1 MASKA
6 ELALILSL
14 VDEVSKTARGIKG
27 ELLDV
32 GKTGQGLQGT
42 LRDVGSGLA
51 SLGTTAIIGGIGL
64 ATAAVTSLGA
74 ACAKL
79 AIDALPLEGIR
90 DSFHGI
96 ADDGD
101 AMLAMLREG
110 SLGMVRDTELM
121 KSYNLAAQLVGKTF
135 ADQLPDAMGYL
146 SKVAAATGQDM
157 GYMMDSLVKGV
168 GRLSGPI
175 LDNLG
180 IQVQL
185 SDATARAAEMFG
197 VEASELTKAQQQA
210 GMMDV
215 VLEKLRENTKDMP
228 EVSEAQR
235 LWASLGVTLG
245 NLKDE
250 VGLALIPTLLRLLKP
265 LGELISTHGPALVSL
280 FEAHVIPILETV
292 AGAVGVFIAEVGK
305 GASPLEAIRAALA
318 TVIPPE
324 TMAQIEDIIAR
335 VQGLA
340 TTVGTFVS
348 DHAEEFKAALIA
360 IGALLAGAAIASGIH
375 AIAIAIGG
383 LLNPVTLVIAAV
395 GLLGA
400 AWAGNWGGIRDTTQA
415 VIDWIMPYVQG
426 ALGMIQGW
434 WEENKE
440 AILATVSTLW
450 STVQGIFESVMAVVG
465 PAVSTFIEGIQNGF
479 AGVGPLI
486 EALKGLWESLLP
498 VFEVVAAAIGGV
510 IALLVGVILG
520 MFNGIANAIEPFI
533 NMIVTVAAGIITAL
547 SGVIDFVSGFVELI
561 VALFTGNGEDVGQA
575 LSKMG
580 DAVVQIWEG
589 LKTAVEGLV
598 TGLVDT
604 VLSYVSGFVEGI
616 VGFFTGLYDTLVGH
630 SIIPDLVRDIV
641 EAFARVDWLQLG
653 KDIISG
659 IADGIKNAASFLAD
673 AARNAARAALEAAK
687 GFLGIHSPSSVAA
700 EMIGVPFVEGIG
712 AGIDRAMGQLAQ
724 TQLANLSARMA
735 AVPVA
740 GGAAHGGSSSASID
754 YDRLG
759 GAVATAMRAHP
770 TYQISANYRYQDERE
785 LRDDLRLLQMLGAAT

>member
-42 LRDVGSGLA
+42 LKQVGSGLA
-51 SLGTTAIIGGIGL
+51 SLGTAAIIGGIT
-64 ATAAVTSLGA
+64 ATTAAVTGLGA

-79 AIDALPLEGIR
+79 AIDALPLQGIR
-90 DSFHGI
+90 DSFRGI
-96 ADDGD
+96 TDDAD
-101 AMLAMLREG
+101 ATLAALREG
-110 SLGMVRDTELM
+110 SLGMVRDAELM

-135 ADQLPDAMGYL
+135 ADQLPEAMKYT
-146 SKVAAATGQDM
+146 SKVAMATGQDQA
-157 GYMMDSLVKGV
+157 YMIDSLVKGV
-168 GRLSGPI
+168 GRLSPMI

-185 SDATARAAEMFG
+185 SDATERAAEMFG
-197 VEASELTKAQQQA
+197 VEAEALTKAQIQA

-305 GASPLEAIRAALA
+305 GTSPLEALRAALA

-360 IGALLAGAAIASGIH
+360 IGALLAGAAIASGIMSIAG
-375 AIAIAIGG
+375 AIAA
-383 LLNPVTLVIAAV
+383 LANPVTLVIAAV
-395 GLLGA
+395 GLLAA
-400 AWAGNWGGIRDTTQA
+400 AWAGNWGGIRDKTQA
-415 VIDWIMPYVQG
+415 VIDWISPYIQQ
-426 ALGMIQGW
+426 ALAAIQGW
-434 WEENKE
+434 W
-440 AILATVSTLW
+440 AAHGDQVLATISAAWQWVQDAFNAGVAF
-450 STVQGIFESVMAVVG
+450 VQGLIQGGTELWGNIWAQHGETITRVINLAWQNIQAIVEAGRAVV
-465 PAVSTFIEGIQNGF
+465 EGIIDMFHLAQDGKWREF
-479 AGVGPLI
+479 GARLREIVDS
-486 EALKGLWESLLP
+486 LWATLQT
-498 VFEVVAAAIGGV
+498 VFR
-510 IALLVGVILG
+510 
-520 MFNGIANAIEPFI
+520 NA
-533 NMIVTVAAGIITAL
+533 
-547 SGVIDFVSGFVELI
+547 
-561 VALFTGNGEDVGQA
+561 
-575 LSKMG
+575 
-580 DAVVQIWEG
+580 
-589 LKTAVEGLV
+589 V
-598 TGLVDT
+598 TGLAT
-604 VLSYVSGFVEGI
+604 IVS
-616 VGFFTGLYDTLVGH
+616 
-630 SIIPDLVRDIV
+630 DLVRTILTKFR
-641 EAFARVDWLQLG
+641 EVDWG
-653 KDIISG
+653 EVGRNIIEG
-659 IADGIKNAASFLAD
+659 VANGIKNAAGFLAD

-700 EMIGVPFVEGIG
+700 EMIGRPFVEGIG
-712 AGIDRAMGQLAQ
+712 EGIDRAMRQL
-724 TQLANLSARMA
+724 TQVQLPGLADQMVQAPVMA
-735 AVPVA
+735 PA
-740 GGAAHGGSSSASID
+740 GGRID
-754 YDRLG
+754 YNRLG
-759 GAVATAMRAHP
+759 EAVAAAIAQRP
-770 TYQISANYRYQDERE
+770 TYQIQANYRYQDERD
-785 LRDDLRLLQMLGAAT
+785 LRDDIRLMQMLGAAT